1 MSLGHVYVRVGVGV
15 GRKRGVLQ
23 TSNRERVPKV
33 LMSIRPAMRK
43 PMPLN
48 GVRYCKCIME
58 RQRGCSRVPVC
69 GKPLTALSRCSLG
82 EAQKAMLY
90 QGIVCLKS

>member
-1 MSLGHVYVRVGVGV
+1 MFVRSDVGV

-43 PMPLN
+43 PMPNEMGLDTVSALWN
-48 GVRYCKCIME
+48 DSGGAV
-58 RQRGCSRVPVC
+58 GCQLV
-69 GKPLTALSRCSLG
+69 GN
-82 EAQKAMLY
+82 
-90 QGIVCLKS
+90 CLQL

>member
-1 MSLGHVYVRVGVGV
+1 MLNALYRDLPVEPPRMSLGHVYVRVGVGV

-58 RQRGCSRVPVC
+58 RQRGCSRVPVHW
-69 GKPLTALSRCSLG
+69 KR
-82 EAQKAMLY
+82 
-90 QGIVCLKS
+90 